1 MKIAIITDT
10 NSSISQEEANRLG
23 IFLVAMP
30 LIIDDE
36 VCCEGN
42 DFTQEEFYENVLGK
56 KTLSTSQPSPADVL
70 SLWDKL
76 LSDGYDEILHI
87 PMSSGLS
94 NTCQT
99 AIMLSQDYEG
109 KVFVVDNHRISLTLR
124 ESVLEAIQL
133 ANNGLS
139 ALEIQKHLEAHSH
152 DSSIYIAVDTLEFL
166 KKGGRITATAATL
179 GAVLNIKPIL
189 TIQGEKLDAFTKVR
203 GMKKCRSVMIDAI
216 KQDLTTRFANVDSKQ
231 IRIATAGAGLTEEEA
246 DVWRTAVADA
256 FPDHDVIYAK
266 LPLSIV
272 CHTGPGALGIGLSIV
287 AE

>member
-1 MKIAIITDT
+1 MKTAIITDT
-10 NSSISQEEANRLG
+10 NSSVSQEEADRLG
-23 IFLVAMP
+23 IFLVTMP
-30 LIIDDE
+30 MIIEDE
-36 VCCEGN
+36 VCYEGM
-42 DFTQEEFYENVLGK
+42 DFTQKEFYENVLGK

-70 SLWDKL
+70 ALWDKIFD
-76 LSDGYDEILHI
+76 DGYDEILHI

-99 AIMLSQDYEG
+99 AIMLSQNYEG
-109 KVFVVDNHRISLTLR
+109 KVFVVDNHRISITLR
-124 ESVLEAIQL
+124 DSVLEAKH
-133 ANNGLS
+133 LS
-139 ALEIQKHLEAHSH
+139 DKGMSAQEIQKHLEAHSY
-152 DSSIYIAVDTLEFL
+152 DSSIYVAVDTLEFL

-203 GMKKCRSVMIDAI
+203 GMKKSRTIMINAI
-216 KQDLTTRFANVDSKQ
+216 KQDLATRFADANPKQ
-231 IRIATAGAGLTEEEA
+231 VRIATAGSGLTEEEA
-246 DVWRTAVADA
+246 EAWRAVVADA
-256 FPDHDVIYAK
+256 FPDHDVIYVN